1 MNAQIWGNSETGRLT
16 VAVLL
21 AVVMH
26 LSLAALPVN
35 WRLILQQPTVLR
47 VTLTAPPPT
56 PTPPPPEPVAPIAAV
71 TTTPV
76 VVPSAEPTP
85 PIKPEP
91 PAPAIAIARPS
102 TAPKLSKVPPPKREP
117 KRELPKPLPVVAQPK
132 PAPLPKPKPLKPTP
146 PPVVT
151 AKTPVQDQKPLAQ
164 SERSRRLASA
174 KSVDSDDKDV
184 ERSPDRNPTRFDRR
198 AFDDD
203 LDLPPASAKP
213 ARSVAQTP
221 NGESSG
227 GSANVTPVAASRP
240 APIEVGLRPLPGNP
254 QPRYPAEA
262 RQRGI
267 EGKVVL
273 RLTVSAAG
281 SVEAASV
288 ARSSGND
295 LLDQEARLTVM
306 RWRFQPLAGPKV
318 AQIPISF
325 RLQN

>member
-1 MNAQIWGNSETGRLT
+1 MSAQIWGNSETGRLT
-16 VAVLL
+16 VAALL

-35 WRLILQQPTVLR
+35 WRPILQQPTVLR
-47 VTLTAPPPT
+47 VTLTAPPLT
-56 PTPPPPEPVAPIAAV
+56 PTPPPPEPVTPIA
-71 TTTPV
+71 TITTPMAA
-76 VVPSAEPTP
+76 PLAESASL
-85 PIKPEP
+85 IKPEP

-102 TAPKLSKVPPPKREP
+102 TAPKLSKVLPPKREP
-117 KRELPKPLPVVAQPK
+117 KRELPKPPSVVAQPK
-132 PAPLPKPKPLKPTP
+132 PAPLPKPKPLKPTAP
-146 PPVVT
+146 PIMT
-151 AKTPVQDQKPLAQ
+151 AKTPAKDQKPLAQ
-164 SERSRRLASA
+164 PERHRRLVSA
-174 KSVDSDDKDV
+174 KSVNSEDKDL
-184 ERSPDRNPTRFDRR
+184 ERSTDRNAMRFDRR
-198 AFDDD
+198 VFDDD
-203 LDLPPASAKP
+203 LDLPSSNVKP
-213 ARSVAQTP
+213 ARSVAQP
-221 NGESSG
+221 SGNSSG
-227 GSANVTPVAASRP
+227 NGSDNPASAASRS
-240 APIEVGLRPLPGNP
+240 APVEVSLKPLPGNP

-281 SVEAASV
+281 SVESASV
-288 ARSSGND
+288 TRSSGND

>member
-1 MNAQIWGNSETGRLT
+1 MSAQIRGNSETGRLT
-16 VAVLL
+16 VAALL

-35 WRLILQQPTVLR
+35 WRPILQQPTVLR

-56 PTPPPPEPVAPIAAV
+56 PTPPPPEPVTPIA
-71 TTTPV
+71 TITTPMAA
-76 VVPSAEPTP
+76 PLAESASL
-85 PIKPEP
+85 IKPEP

-102 TAPKLSKVPPPKREP
+102 TAPKLSKVLPPKREP
-117 KRELPKPLPVVAQPK
+117 KRELPKPPPVVAQPK
-132 PAPLPKPKPLKPTP
+132 PAPLPKPKPLKPTAP
-146 PPVVT
+146 PIIT
-151 AKTPVQDQKPLAQ
+151 AKTPARDQKPLAQ
-164 SERSRRLASA
+164 SEHSRRLVS
-174 KSVDSDDKDV
+174 SNSLNSEDKYL
-184 ERSPDRNPTRFDRR
+184 ERSTDRNATRFDRR
-198 AFDDD
+198 VFDDD
-203 LDLPPASAKP
+203 LDLPLASARP
-213 ARSVAQTP
+213 ARSVAKAS
-221 NGESSG
+221 GSDSASGSSTVA
-227 GSANVTPVAASRP
+227 SAAAARS